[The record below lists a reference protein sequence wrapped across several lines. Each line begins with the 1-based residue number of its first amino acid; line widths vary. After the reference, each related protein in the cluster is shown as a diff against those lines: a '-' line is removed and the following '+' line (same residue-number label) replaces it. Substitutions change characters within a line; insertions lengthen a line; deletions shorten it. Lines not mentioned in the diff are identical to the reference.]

1 MNKLILILSAVCVIL
16 TVVSITAKS
25 KDSKDSKTLEIKIE
39 GTLTA
44 ALEAAYFEGQLDAL
58 NSDIGISKTND
69 SAYVWTKSPWDSGK
83 KPVFN
88 PDKKTLKAYGIKLPK

>member
-1 MNKLILILSAVCVIL
+1 MNKIILILSAVCIIL
-16 TVVSITAKS
+16 TVVSITAEL
-25 KDSKDSKTLEIKIE
+25 KDKTLEIKIE
-39 GTLTA
+39 SSLTA

-58 NSDIGISKTND
+58 SSDIRISKTND